1 MCRLTRLTDRNR
13 YQANRAM
20 ARIVDLHYL
29 THQLAEADGP
39 ADRSDAWPDAL
50 WNVMADHGALSWLI
64 PDMFGGDG
72 LDRVTL
78 MDRYIAIAEGSL
90 TAAFMLSQHDAAL
103 RRIIPLAA
111 EDLAGDEKGS
121 AAWWLR
127 RIVNESLGVTIG
139 ISHLTTSIRRG
150 ERAMTATPDANCGYR
165 LEGSMPWVTGA
176 ERASLFVTG
185 GTLEDG
191 RQILCLVPADREGV
205 RVVPPEPLAALNASR
220 TSEVRCDGVTVGPRE
235 ILAGPVVNAITS
247 RQAGGTGGLETSA
260 LALGQAKAAI
270 EALKSEDPARFGLE
284 EPVEALEKEWSHI
297 KQALLDIVSDVDSP
311 ITPEHVRRRAN
322 ALVLRATQA
331 CMIARRG
338 SGFLLSDP
346 AQRWARQA
354 LFFLVWSCPR
364 PVATASL
371 RDLAGVADSSTCPL
385 G

>member
-1 MCRLTRLTDRNR
+1 
-13 YQANRAM
+13 M

-29 THQLAEADGP
+29 THQLSEADGP
-39 ADRSDAWPDAL
+39 ADRTDAWPEGL
-50 WNVMADHGALSWLI
+50 WNVMRDHGALTWLI
-64 PDMFGGDG
+64 PQVFGGDG
-72 LDRVTL
+72 VDRVTL

-103 RRIIPLAA
+103 RRIIPVALVDPADG
-111 EDLAGDEKGS
+111 EGS

-127 RIVNESLGVTIG
+127 RIAAEGLGITIG

-150 ERAMTATPDANCGYR
+150 ERAMSATPLSNGGFR

-176 ERASLFVTG
+176 ERADCFVTG

-191 RQILCLVPADREGV
+191 RQVLCLVPANRTGV
-205 RVVPPEPLAALNASR
+205 FVEPPEPLAALNASR
-220 TSEVRCDGVTVGPRE
+220 TSEVRCDGVEIGPKE
-235 ILAGPVVNAITS
+235 VLAGPIMNVITS

-270 EALKSEDPARFGLE
+270 EALKSEDPARFALE
-284 EPVEALEKEWSHI
+284 EPVESLAKEWDHI
-297 KQALLDIVSDVDSP
+297 KRSLLDIVNDIDSP
-311 ITPEHVRRRAN
+311 ITPEHIRRRAN
-322 ALVLRATQA
+322 ALVTRATQA
-331 CMIARRG
+331 CLIARRG

-354 LFFLVWSCPR
+354 LFFHVWSCPR

-371 RDLAGVADSSTCPL
+371 RDLAGVADEPSCPL
-385 G
+385 A